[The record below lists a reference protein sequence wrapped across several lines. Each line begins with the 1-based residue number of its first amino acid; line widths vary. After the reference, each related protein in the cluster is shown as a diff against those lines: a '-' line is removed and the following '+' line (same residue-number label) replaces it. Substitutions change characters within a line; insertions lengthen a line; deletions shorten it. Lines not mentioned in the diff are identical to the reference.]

1 MRQVGK
7 RRERH
12 IAQIAAGQLLAE
24 GALFSESI
32 AALAKTT
39 FIRKGV
45 YRFGSHNEANQHAQD
60 CLAQGMGLLA
70 AERL

>member
-1 MRQVGK
+1 MRQVGE

-12 IAQIAAGQLLAE
+12 IAQNATGQLLAE
-24 GALFSESI
+24 GALFNQSI
-32 AALAKTT
+32 AGLAKTT

-45 YRFGSHNEANQHAQD
+45 YRFSSHNEANQHAQD